1 MFHGDYTEYI
11 RNMEI
16 IEKELSDVIF
26 KSALNVHKTL
36 GPGLLESAYQKCL
49 MLELVNKGLH
59 VRKEVLID
67 INYMDSVIE
76 RAYKIDLLVED
87 KIVIECKA
95 MDAIAPVHMAQL
107 MTYLRL
113 YEKKLGIL
121 INFNVMLLKDGYK
134 RIVI

>member
-1 MFHGDYTEYI
+1 MDI
-11 RNMEI
+11 V
-16 IEKELSDVIF
+16 EKDLSDIIF

-49 MLELVNKGLH
+49 MLELVSKGLH

-67 INYMDSVIE
+67 INYMDFVIE